1 MSARARWIWRIVM
14 LAVAFLTIGWLF
26 WRAEAAM
33 MPFIVG
39 LVLAFVLMPLVDGL
53 NRFLPRAVAI
63 LLVYVLIIAA
73 IVSFFVYLVP
83 IIVDQT
89 NNVLNNSN
97 DYINAISK
105 WLNDT
110 YSQVKNQM
118 PTDFRS
124 QFDDA
129 VNNFPKTAGNFVQQ
143 VIGGVISGTFSVV
156 FGTIGF
162 VVGILIIPFWMFY
175 VLKDKAKGMRL
186 FYTLITP
193 SLREDA
199 RKLVLIVTEGLNDY
213 IRGQL
218 LVAGS
223 VGVLVTIGLMIIGFQ
238 PNSAI
243 FLGFLA
249 GLFEVLPI
257 VGPILGSI
265 PSILVAFFYNGEV
278 ANFDMVL
285 KVAITFIIV
294 QQIEGNL
301 LVPKIAGDSTKLHPA
316 IVMLVIIVG
325 SEVAGLIGAIVSVP
339 LTAVGRDVYVYLY
352 QRLVL
357 GATPEQAEAK
367 VPSRREAIA
376 EKIQRIEQRRL
387 KRRSESGV
395 TTTPQTEPKI
405 MVATTTNSEPPTSKA

>member
-1 MSARARWIWRIVM
+1 M
-14 LAVAFLTIGWLF
+14 
-26 WRAEAAM
+26 
-33 MPFIVG
+33 VG
-39 LVLAFVLMPLVDGL
+39 V
-53 NRFLPRAVAI
+53 
-63 LLVYVLIIAA
+63 
-73 IVSFFVYLVP
+73 
-83 IIVDQT
+83 
-89 NNVLNNSN
+89 
-97 DYINAISK
+97 
-105 WLNDT
+105 
-110 YSQVKNQM
+110 
-118 PTDFRS
+118 
-124 QFDDA
+124 
-129 VNNFPKTAGNFVQQ
+129 
-143 VIGGVISGTFSVV
+143 
-156 FGTIGF
+156 
-162 VVGILIIPFWMFY
+162 LIIPFWMFY

-186 FYTLITP
+186 FYTLISP

-199 RKLVLIVTEGLNDY
+199 RKLILIVSEGLNNY

-218 LVAGS
+218 IVAGS

-265 PSILVAFFYNGEV
+265 PSLLVAFFYNSQV
-278 ANFDMVL
+278 ANLDMVL

-357 GATPEQAEAK
+357 AATPEQAEAK
-367 VPSRREAIA
+367 VPSRRDEIA
-376 EKIQRIEQRRL
+376 EKIQKQAQRRL
-387 KRRSESGV
+387 KRRTESNE
-395 TTTPQTEPKI
+395 TPPVATPPEPKI
-405 MVATTTNSEPPTSKA
+405 MVAATKSEPPASKA